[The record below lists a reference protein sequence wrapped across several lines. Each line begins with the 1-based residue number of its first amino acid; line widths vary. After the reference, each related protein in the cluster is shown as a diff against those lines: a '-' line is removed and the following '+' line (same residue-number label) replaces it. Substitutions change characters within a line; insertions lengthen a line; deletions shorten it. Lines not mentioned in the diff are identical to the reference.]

1 MIKKKMTR
9 GLDEIEV
16 RGEIMENVRQ
26 NFVRPNVFAWKDI
39 SQIWGVKEI

>member
-16 RGEIMENVRQ
+16 RGEIMENVWQ

-39 SQIWGVKEI
+39 SQVWGVKEI